1 MNPKAVPSV
10 VSQTC
15 TGETRTELS
24 STIPDDGSI
33 HPHQQSSEE
42 TKQASDPVS
51 TERKIEQ
58 EIVKT
63 PVVMLTTSFQRRTH
77 DFRVIPIP
85 RKQQYNP
92 SETFNLTLTLN
103 IVFGIC
109 STSITANLYY
119 FNLAHSFNTTDSA
132 VSTIPTVTQAG
143 YAVGILLI
151 SPLGDLVRRRP
162 LILFML
168 SLSLLFTIGI
178 ALAPSVP
185 AFKALSFLTG
195 VCTVTPQILI
205 PYAVDLAPR
214 HRQGSVMSIVLAGL
228 ILGVIVARAIGG
240 VVADVSGSWRNVYW
254 MGGGLQGLSL
264 LSLWWVVPD
273 RPSKTEWEMEPALE
287 GRDSRLTSAATV
299 GGAGLAHPPP
309 RLTYLGILRTMLKFA
324 VTEPILVQ
332 SCIIGLLS
340 QAIFASFWITL
351 TFLLTGPPYHYTT
364 LSAPKR
370 LVGVAT
376 APFVGRLVDK
386 LVLWVGMLVAI
397 CILSISTVILT
408 VGSGLNIA
416 AVVIVCLGLDMGL
429 QLGQVSTT
437 SKIYQYLTHLALMS
451 PLVCHLLTS
460 LHLLRIDPAYRSRLN
475 AVYVVAIF
483 SGQLVGSAVGS
494 KIYLSSGWRASAGA
508 SIGFSGLMLIVM
520 LMRGPHCK
528 RYTWFGWEGGARFAK
543 DTPTV
548 VRDEENKIDP
558 DVEGQFGK
566 ADDTGHR

>member
-143 YAVGILLI
+143 
-151 SPLGDLVRRRP
+151 PLGDLVRRRP

-397 CILSISTVILT
+397 CILIISTVILT

-437 SKIYQYLTHLALMS
+437 SKIYQ
-451 PLVCHLLTS
+451 
-460 LHLLRIDPAYRSRLN
+460 IDPAYRSRLN